1 MASIANDTKE
11 PAKVVKVGY
20 LTKLGRKDGLLG
32 KSWKMR
38 YFVLLQFNKKAL
50 LYYYLDENSYKTK
63 KKERGCVDLLAASV
77 IQKLPE
83 YANKKFAFEVST
95 PSRTLL
101 LHAENKKEKLQ
112 WVRQIAETAEI
123 VTERFVHQRHVH
135 HNKINTRS
143 LSVTT
148 KKLVHD
154 FRNLS
159 TDSEQSET
167 SKKPVQDF
175 RNLSTDS
182 EQSETSKK
190 SVHDFQQ
197 KNCEESEGTE
207 GTEEIGCDG
216 EQKCLVSNTMKQK
229 QEEEKKRIEAAVA
242 VAAIAAAAKE
252 NEQKEQERLRR
263 ELEEAKKA
271 IDKAKQEEVEAAER
285 ARIQALE
292 EKEVKVAAA
301 TAAVKEA
308 AEKAKEEAETA
319 RASIERARVEALK
332 QSLLKKAHNGFICM
346 KKLKT
351 EVKFRSPRYVWCDN
365 GEIRW
370 SKGREKNEKK
380 GHYKSMLAS
389 DVISII
395 PAENEIEDEKNKK
408 NIKKKKRGSIFA
420 GALDSSELV
429 ETITEEAVLYV
440 VSRKG
445 DHFTLALHLS
455 PTASKSSLQGAVA
468 KRRNELVEI
477 LRAFV
482 NDNVENS
489 GSNGSNRETKE

>member
-1 MASIANDTKE
+1 MASIITSDVTANGTKE
-11 PAKVVKVGY
+11 SAKVVKAGY
-20 LTKLGRKDGLLG
+20 LTKLGRRDGVHG
-32 KSWKMR
+32 KSWKAR
-38 YFVLLQFNKKAL
+38 YFVLLQLGEKAL
-50 LYYYLDENSYKTK
+50 LYYYLDEKSYRTNTK
-63 KKERGCVDLLAASV
+63 EKGCIDLLAASV
-77 IQKLPE
+77 IQKMP
-83 YANKKFAFEVST
+83 AFADKIFAFEIST
-95 PSRTLL
+95 PTRTLL
-101 LHAENKKEKLQ
+101 VYAENKEEELQ
-112 WVRQIAETAEI
+112 WVRQIAETAEM
-123 VTERFVHQRHVH
+123 VTKRF
-135 HNKINTRS
+135 INQ
-143 LSVTT
+143 
-148 KKLVHD
+148 H
-154 FRNLS
+154 
-159 TDSEQSET
+159 
-167 SKKPVQDF
+167 
-175 RNLSTDS
+175 
-182 EQSETSKK
+182 
-190 SVHDFQQ
+190 
-197 KNCEESEGTE
+197 
-207 GTEEIGCDG
+207 
-216 EQKCLVSNTMKQK
+216 QK
-229 QEEEKKRIEAAVA
+229 QEEEEKRLEAAAA
-242 VAAIAAAAKE
+242 VAAKE
-252 NEQKEQERLRR
+252 NEQKEQTRLRR